1 MCSIF
6 IIRLYYYPIFV
17 QNNGIMSVLRIKEVL
32 REKEITITDLANRL
46 SVNRQTVY
54 YYIEQDDKNPICQVQ
69 RIADAIGVSLFEL
82 IKAQDNSIKGFVKLN
97 DVVYE
102 INSKE
107 DLLRVSEG
115 INT

>member
-1 MCSIF
+1 M
-6 IIRLYYYPIFV
+6 V
-17 QNNGIMSVLRIKEVL
+17 
-32 REKEITITDLANRL
+32 DLSNRL
-46 SVNRQTVY
+46 GVNRQTVY
-54 YYIEQDDKNPICQVQ
+54 YYIKQDDKNPICQIQ

-97 DVVYE
+97 EVVYE

-107 DLLRVSEG
+107 DLLRMSEG